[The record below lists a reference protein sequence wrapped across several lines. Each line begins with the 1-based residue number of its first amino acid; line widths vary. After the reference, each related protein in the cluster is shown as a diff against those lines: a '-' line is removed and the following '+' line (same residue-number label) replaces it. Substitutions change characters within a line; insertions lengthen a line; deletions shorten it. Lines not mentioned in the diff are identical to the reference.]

1 MEQAMSDKTQ
11 REKLPALTVS
21 VNEAADLLGVSPD
34 TVRRLIADG
43 GEDGL
48 PAFRAGRGK
57 VKSKVLI
64 RRAALD
70 AFIEKRELAGV

>member
-1 MEQAMSDKTQ
+1 MQTV
-11 REKLPALTVS
+11 EKLTFS
-21 VNEAADLLGVSPD
+21 VNEAAEALGMSAD

-43 GEDGL
+43 EI

-57 VKSKVLI
+57 IKSKVLI

-70 AFIEKRELAGV
+70 SFIERREREGV